1 VAGALRTAGSKARIT
16 CCVAF
21 LMAMDE
27 MTRIDGS
34 EKLVALELDQLEW
47 HKYCWSSWLRLCGV
61 RSNTEPAAHI

>member
-34 EKLVALELDQLEW
+34 EKLVALDLDQLE
-47 HKYCWSSWLRLCGV
+47 
-61 RSNTEPAAHI
+61 

>member
-1 VAGALRTAGSKARIT
+1 LRTTGSNARIT

-34 EKLVALELDQLEW
+34 EKLVALELDQLE
-47 HKYCWSSWLRLCGV
+47 
-61 RSNTEPAAHI
+61 